1 MKAST
6 NRTRI
11 ILFFMCFL
19 LMGSFLS
26 IGSFGMA
33 DDHKGSWKGS
43 SKHGIEGW
51 GQGLAGGLSGKG
63 RDKGNE
69 TTGEI
74 TAWSLGVAN
83 LTVALSILIRWLRG
97 FVPLAPETKS
107 ALARFNATQKK
118 YLMQLHYT
126 LNPVILLLALIH
138 WSLSRCRS
146 TALPEWGLVIMGGL
160 ALLGIVLKFKLC
172 SKDALKNVHKI
183 HTQPILLLI
192 LIALLIMGHMSMD

>member
-1 MKAST
+1 MKARK

-19 LMGSFLS
+19 LLGSFLL
-26 IGSFGMA
+26 IGSLGMA
-33 DDHKGSWKGS
+33 DDHKKSWKGS
-43 SKHGIEGW
+43 NKAGIAGW
-51 GQGLAGGLSGKG
+51 GQGLAGALPGKG

-83 LTVALSILIRWLRG
+83 LTVALSILIRWLREYT
-97 FVPLAPETKS
+97 PLAPEAKS
-107 ALARFNATQKK
+107 ALARFNSSQKK
-118 YLMQLHYT
+118 YLMQLHYI
-126 LNPVILLLALIH
+126 LNPVILLLALVH

-172 SKDALKNVHKI
+172 SKDALKNVYKI

-192 LIALLIMGHMSMD
+192 VIALLIMGHMSMD